1 MECGNSVFSRTL
13 RCINNYCRY
22 KEKIKYSLRY
32 FIMIICVLN
41 FQVISQCEY
50 IYYVYIIWLIFFYR
64 YIHVLIIFYEFIFL
78 NKVYRNDNV
87 FYKLIFTNKS
97 VLEMNVNEEELKLP
111 TVSYF
116 YV

>member
-1 MECGNSVFSRTL
+1 MVD
-13 RCINNYCRY
+13 
-22 KEKIKYSLRY
+22 
-32 FIMIICVLN
+32 
-41 FQVISQCEY
+41 
-50 IYYVYIIWLIFFYR
+50 FFYR

-97 VLEMNVNEEELKLP
+97 VLEMNVNEEDLKLH

-116 YV
+116 CV

>member
-1 MECGNSVFSRTL
+1 MVD
-13 RCINNYCRY
+13 
-22 KEKIKYSLRY
+22 
-32 FIMIICVLN
+32 
-41 FQVISQCEY
+41 
-50 IYYVYIIWLIFFYR
+50 FFYR

-97 VLEMNVNEEELKLP
+97 VLEMNVNEEDLKLP

>member
-1 MECGNSVFSRTL
+1 MVD
-13 RCINNYCRY
+13 
-22 KEKIKYSLRY
+22 
-32 FIMIICVLN
+32 
-41 FQVISQCEY
+41 
-50 IYYVYIIWLIFFYR
+50 FFYR
-64 YIHVLIIFYEFIFL
+64 YIHVLLIFYEFIFL

-97 VLEMNVNEEELKLP
+97 VLEMNVNEEDLKLP

>member
-1 MECGNSVFSRTL
+1 MVD
-13 RCINNYCRY
+13 
-22 KEKIKYSLRY
+22 
-32 FIMIICVLN
+32 
-41 FQVISQCEY
+41 
-50 IYYVYIIWLIFFYR
+50 FFYR

>member
-1 MECGNSVFSRTL
+1 MVD
-13 RCINNYCRY
+13 
-22 KEKIKYSLRY
+22 
-32 FIMIICVLN
+32 
-41 FQVISQCEY
+41 
-50 IYYVYIIWLIFFYR
+50 FFYR

-87 FYKLIFTNKS
+87 FYKLVFTNKS
-97 VLEMNVNEEELKLP
+97 VLEMNVNEEDLKLP

>member
-1 MECGNSVFSRTL
+1 MDRGNSVFSRTL
-13 RCINNYCRY
+13 KCINNYCRY

-50 IYYVYIIWLIFFYR
+50 NYYVHIIWLIFFLQVYN
-64 YIHVLIIFYEFIFL
+64 IHVLIFYEFIFL

-87 FYKLIFTNKS
+87 FYNYFDIHKQVRFR
-97 VLEMNVNEEELKLP
+97 NECE
-111 TVSYF
+111 
-116 YV
+116 

>member
-1 MECGNSVFSRTL
+1 MVD
-13 RCINNYCRY
+13 
-22 KEKIKYSLRY
+22 
-32 FIMIICVLN
+32 
-41 FQVISQCEY
+41 
-50 IYYVYIIWLIFFYR
+50 FFYR

-116 YV
+116 YA

>member
-1 MECGNSVFSRTL
+1 MVD
-13 RCINNYCRY
+13 
-22 KEKIKYSLRY
+22 
-32 FIMIICVLN
+32 
-41 FQVISQCEY
+41 
-50 IYYVYIIWLIFFYR
+50 FFYR
-64 YIHVLIIFYEFIFL
+64 CIYIHVLLIFYEFIFL